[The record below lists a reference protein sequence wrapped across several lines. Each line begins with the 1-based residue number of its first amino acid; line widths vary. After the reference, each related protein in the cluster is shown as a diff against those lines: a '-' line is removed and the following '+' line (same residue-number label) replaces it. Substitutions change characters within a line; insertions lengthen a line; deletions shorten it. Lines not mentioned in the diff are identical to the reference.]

1 MQLRAMVMMIMALDK
16 LLTSLTRYISFMLG
30 SGYADEHPKFFKM

>member
-1 MQLRAMVMMIMALDK
+1 MMALDK

-30 SGYADEHPKFFKM
+30 SGYPDEHPKLFKI